1 MLWAVQTVSTASSIS
16 AADRLSSTRQTVI
29 TVTLGETLIQLGL
42 APVTAVLPSVAAAV
56 GVGPV
61 EGAWILT
68 AYILALAG
76 MLLVSG
82 RLGDLVGHATMFRAG
97 AVVFTVATA
106 TAGLVNTF
114 EMLVL
119 ARAAQGVGGAMI
131 SGNNLAIL
139 TNTVAT
145 ADRGKAIALVATVSA
160 LAGVIGS
167 AAGTVAVSL
176 GGWRWLFLALV
187 PLAGWAVFRARRLPG
202 RDRAQGEVDW
212 WGAALLALTITLLA
226 VALNHP
232 HTTTDDLLMP
242 VYHWWLPLL
251 AVAAGTAFFLVE
263 QRVQA
268 PLMDWSQLRKP
279 VFASA
284 IAINGVLH
292 MTMMGAMFLGP
303 VLVVQGLS
311 LDSTAGGMLMVFVQ
325 GSVVLTSLAGGWL
338 YDRSGALWIRPVAA
352 VILGTGLAAWALTGL
367 THSYLNLVIAGI
379 IAGLG
384 SGALLAVNNVVIM
397 SSLPGQFRGVASGML
412 ETTRHFGHAFGMTIP
427 TAILA
432 IASTTAFG
440 SGAQALQD
448 GFVWSC
454 LLMAALAFAGAG
466 LAAAFSLRR

>member
-1 MLWAVQTVSTASSIS
+1 VQTTYSVAVVQ
-16 AADRLSSTRQTVI
+16 RRSSTRQTVI

-56 GVGPV
+56 GVSPV
-61 EGAWILT
+61 DGAWILT

-106 TAGLVNTF
+106 AAGLVSSF
-114 EMLVL
+114 ELLVL

-139 TNTVAT
+139 THAVEPTN
-145 ADRGKAIALVATVSA
+145 RGKAIALVATVSA
-160 LAGVIGS
+160 LAAVIGS
-167 AAGTVAVSL
+167 GLGTLAVSA

-187 PLAGWAVFRARRLPG
+187 PLAAWAVIRARQLPA
-202 RDRAQGEVDW
+202 RERAQTHVDW
-212 WGAALLALTITLLA
+212 WGAGFLALTITLLA

-232 HTTTDDLLMP
+232 HTNTDDVFMP
-242 VYHWWLPLL
+242 VYHWWLPIL
-251 AVAAGTAFFLVE
+251 AVAAGTAFYLVE
-263 QRVQA
+263 QRVRV
-268 PLMDWSQLRKP
+268 PLMDWSQLRQP

-284 IAINGVLH
+284 IAVNAVLH

-303 VLVVQGLS
+303 VLVVQGLGM
-311 LDSTAGGMLMVFVQ
+311 DSTAGGMLMVFVQ
-325 GSVVLTSLAGGWL
+325 GSVVLTSLIGGWL
-338 YDRSGALWIRPVAA
+338 YDRSGAPWIRPVAA
-352 VILGTGLAAWALTGL
+352 LVLGTGLAAWALAGF
-367 THSYLNLVIAGI
+367 THSYLNLVLAGVV
-379 IAGLG
+379 AGLG

-432 IASTTAFG
+432 VATTSTLG
-440 SGAQALQD
+440 NDSRALMD

-454 LLMAALAFAGAG
+454 LVMAALAFGAAG
-466 LAAAFSLRR
+466 LAAAFSTRR

>member
-1 MLWAVQTVSTASSIS
+1 VPYPSVVQASYSTSVQP
-16 AADRLSSTRQTVI
+16 RLASTRQTVI

-56 GVGPV
+56 GVGAV
-61 EGAWILT
+61 DGAWILT

-76 MLLVSG
+76 TLLVSG

-97 AVVFTVATA
+97 AVVLTVATA
-106 TAGLVNTF
+106 AAGLVSSF

-139 TNTVAT
+139 THAVAA
-145 ADRGKAIALVATVSA
+145 ADRGKAIALVATISA
-160 LAGVIGS
+160 LAAVIGS
-167 AAGTVAVSL
+167 GAGTIAVSL
-176 GGWRWLFLALV
+176 GGWRWLFLGLA
-187 PLAGWAVFRARRLPG
+187 PLAAWAAIRARRLPT
-202 RDRAQGEVDW
+202 REHARADVDW

-232 HTTTDDLLMP
+232 HTTTDNVLMP

-263 QRVQA
+263 QRVRT
-268 PLMDWSQLRKP
+268 PLMDWSQLRQP
-279 VFASA
+279 IFASA
-284 IAINGVLH
+284 IAINAVLH

-303 VLVVQGLS
+303 VLVVRGLS

-325 GSVVLTSLAGGWL
+325 GSVVVTSLVGGWL
-338 YDRSGALWIRPVAA
+338 YDRTGGLWIRPLAA
-352 VILGTGLAAWALTGL
+352 VVLGVGLAAWALAGI
-367 THSYLNLVIAGI
+367 THSYLNLVVAGI
-379 IAGLG
+379 VAGLG

-432 IASTTAFG
+432 ISATTALG
-440 SGAQALQD
+440 NESQALTD

-454 LLMAALAFAGAG
+454 LVMAAMAFAGAG
-466 LAAAFSLRR
+466 LAAAFSMRR